1 MDDLKNSLG
10 YRYLQETKFDRKT
23 IRHKARLDIEPGH
36 PFKQYA
42 DAEKVTL
49 PTDWDMARE
58 LRETL
63 QYRRSC
69 RRFGESTLSLKDLSM
84 LLCLSYSIRFQ

>member
-1 MDDLKNSLG
+1 MDDLKKSLG
-10 YRYLQETKFDRKT
+10 FRYLQETKFDRKT

-49 PTDWDMARE
+49 PTAWEMDRE

-69 RRFGESTLSLKDLSM
+69 R
-84 LLCLSYSIRFQ
+84 